1 MLTYAI
7 KNHRKRGETQMFG
20 YIVRETEAAVAFVKA
35 PLTAQMKPLWV
46 PRKKIAF
53 FEELDLPSMSV
64 DIAGESYRRMGTPV
78 HIGVDSAFLAKVG
91 VAE

>member
-1 MLTYAI
+1 
-7 KNHRKRGETQMFG
+7 MFG

-46 PRKKIAF
+46 PRKKIAAMQ
-53 FEELDLPSMSV
+53 ELDLASASIDV
-64 DIAGESYRRMGTPV
+64 AGESFRRMGTPV
-78 HIGVDSAFLAKVG
+78 NLDIDAAFLAKVG